1 MAYDVYTLSGFILE
15 VKDTGEFD
23 KRITFF
29 SKERGI
35 LEAKAISAGKP
46 GSKLRGFLVRFC
58 FVYIDVVHGRTGYR
72 LIRARTGD
80 QGFLIHKK
88 EAYFVLARF
97 SKLINA
103 ILPEEVLHEGTFQTF
118 FSLMEYL
125 EKNIITDHKVNSTY
139 YQYALRLFKELGY
152 VDKDKNIKNL
162 KEIDMQKEYEYILN
176 ENGVT
181 YMI

>member
-35 LEAKAISAGKP
+35 IEAKAISAGKP

-58 FVYIDVVHGRTGYR
+58 FVHIDVVHGKTGYR
-72 LIRARTGD
+72 IIRARSGD

-88 EAYFVLARF
+88 ESYFVLARF
-97 SKLINA
+97 SKLIA
-103 ILPEEVLHEGTFQTF
+103 SILPEEVLHEGTFQTF

-125 EKNIITDHKVNSTY
+125 EKNIVVDSKISTIY
-139 YQYALRLFKELGY
+139 YKYSLRLLKELGY
-152 VDKDKNIKNL
+152 VDKDKNIENIAEL
-162 KEIDMQKEYEYILN
+162 DMQKEYEYILN
-176 ENGVT
+176 ENGIAN
-181 YMI
+181 MI

>member
-15 VKDTGEFD
+15 VKDVGEFD
-23 KRITFF
+23 KRITLF

-35 LEAKAISAGKP
+35 IEAKAISSGKP

-72 LIRARTGD
+72 LIRARSGD

-97 SKLINA
+97 SKLIGS

-118 FSLMEYL
+118 FNLMEFL
-125 EKNIITDHKVNSTY
+125 EKNIITDNKINTTY
-139 YQYALRLFKELGY
+139 YYYALRLFKELGY
-152 VDKDKNIKNL
+152 VDKGKNIEN
-162 KEIDMQKEYEYILN
+162 IPDSIMQKEYEYVLN
-176 ENGVT
+176 ENGIT

>member
-15 VKDTGEFD
+15 IKDTGEFD

-35 LEAKAISAGKP
+35 IDAKAISAGKP

-72 LIRARTGD
+72 LVRAKSGD

-88 EAYFVLARF
+88 EAYFILARF
-97 SKLINA
+97 CRLISS

-118 FSLMEYL
+118 FGLMEYL
-125 EKNIITDHKVNSTY
+125 EKNIVTDDKINSIY
-139 YQYALRLFKELGY
+139 YRYALRLFKELGY
-152 VDKDKNIKNL
+152 VDKDKNIENIT
-162 KEIDMQKEYEYILN
+162 EMNMQKEYEYILN